1 MRKLL
6 RDLFRIEKK
15 PRKNLFAM
23 EWVVMAYLLFTTL
36 FIFINY
42 SRLDNPQAMLT
53 FRVHII
59 AITAALYLVYRLV
72 PCRFTRVVRVVVQL
86 SLLSWWYPDTYELNK
101 LFPNLDHVFAQ
112 WEQSLLGCQPALIYS
127 QAINNPIVTEL
138 LDLGYASYYP
148 LIALVGFYYFFCRYQ
163 EFQRCVFIITA
174 SFFLYYVIFIFF
186 PVAGPTF
193 YYQAV
198 GVDEIAKGVFP
209 NLQDYFRYH
218 TECLPTPG
226 YTDGIFYQ
234 MVEGAKAAGERPTA
248 AFPSSHVGITVVL
261 LFLAWH
267 SGSRRLFYFIVPLFV
282 LMFFATVYIQAHYA
296 LDTIAGLITGI
307 LFYYLFFFLSR
318 KMIEKDKC

>member
-6 RDLFRIEKK
+6 RDLFKIEKH

-86 SLLSWWYPDTYELNK
+86 SLLSWWYPDTYELNN

-198 GVDEIAKGVFP
+198 GVEEIAKGVFP
-209 NLQDYFRYH
+209 NLQDDFRYH
-218 TECLPTPG
+218 TDCLLTPG
-226 YTDGIFYQ
+226 CTD
-234 MVEGAKAAGERPTA
+234 
-248 AFPSSHVGITVVL
+248 
-261 LFLAWH
+261 
-267 SGSRRLFYFIVPLFV
+267 
-282 LMFFATVYIQAHYA
+282 
-296 LDTIAGLITGI
+296 
-307 LFYYLFFFLSR
+307 
-318 KMIEKDKC
+318 

>member
-1 MRKLL
+1 MKTTI
-6 RDLFRIEKK
+6 RDLFKIEKH

-23 EWVVMAYLLFTTL
+23 EWVIMAYLLFTTIYIL
-36 FIFINY
+36 INY
-42 SRLDNPQAMLT
+42 SRLDNPQALLT
-53 FRVHII
+53 FRAHII

-72 PCRFTRVVRVVVQL
+72 PCRFTRVIRPTVQL
-86 SLLSWWYPDTYELNK
+86 ALLSWWYPDTYELNK
-101 LFPNLDHVFAQ
+101 MIPNLDHLFAQ

-127 QAINNPIVTEL
+127 ESINNPIVTEL

-148 LIALVGFYYFFCRYQ
+148 LIALVCYYYFFRRYE
-163 EFQRCVFIITA
+163 EFQRCVFIVTA

-198 GVDEIAKGVFP
+198 GIEEIAKGVFP

-248 AFPSSHVGITVVL
+248 AFPCSHVGITVVL

-282 LMFFATVYIQAHYA
+282 LMFFATVYI
-296 LDTIAGLITGI
+296 
-307 LFYYLFFFLSR
+307 
-318 KMIEKDKC
+318 